1 MSIVSGDLIVEFLEN
16 NTCSLNISLL
26 TQRYLRSDDYMS
38 MHLRKLAHDSARK
51 VAALTTPAAFCR

>member
-26 TQRYLRSDDYMS
+26 TQRYLCADDYMS
-38 MHLRKLAHDSARK
+38 MYLRKLAHDSARK
-51 VAALTTPAAFCR
+51 VAALTNPAAFCR